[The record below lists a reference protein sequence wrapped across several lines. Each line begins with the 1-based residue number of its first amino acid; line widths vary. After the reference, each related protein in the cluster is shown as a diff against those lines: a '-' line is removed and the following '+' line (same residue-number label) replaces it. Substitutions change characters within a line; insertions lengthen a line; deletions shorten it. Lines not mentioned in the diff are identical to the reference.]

1 MRNNPTVAIV
11 DDDESVRD
19 TTKDLLDSAGLSAA
33 TFDSAQSFLQ
43 SKGTCAIRCLIAD
56 MRMPGMTGLEL
67 HSRLAAAGT
76 PIPTVLI
83 TAYPDELARAGL
95 EDGRDLL
102 SRKALQ
108 CGRPP
113 RLHRDRPART
123 RSRVRRTTLP
133 PGAASSK

>member
-83 TAYPDELARAGL
+83 TAYPDELARARALKTGVICFL
-95 EDGRDLL
+95 AKPFSAEDLL
-102 SRKALQ
+102 ACIETAL
-108 CGRPP
+108 RE
-113 RLHRDRPART
+113 RDPA
-123 RSRVRRTTLP
+123 
-133 PGAASSK
+133 